1 MTNHVDFALES
12 GISVPEQGDN
22 PVRLLNNRLRNLSPV
37 GALVKKNIKSKVG
50 DERSGKRNA
59 IYSYI
64 LEGRICV
71 TLIS

>member
-1 MTNHVDFALES
+1 MANYVDFAPES
-12 GISVPEQGDN
+12 GISLPEQGDN

-37 GALVKKNIKSKVG
+37 GALVEKNIKGKVG
-50 DERSGKRNA
+50 DERSGKCNA

-64 LEGRICV
+64 LEGRICA